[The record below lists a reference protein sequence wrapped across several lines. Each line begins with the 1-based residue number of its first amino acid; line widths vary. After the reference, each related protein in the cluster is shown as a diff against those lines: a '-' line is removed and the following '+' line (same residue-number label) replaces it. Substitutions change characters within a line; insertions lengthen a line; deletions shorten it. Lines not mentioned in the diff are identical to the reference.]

1 MVVNNI
7 TEKAIEDVVDK
18 LKKLDTVHS
27 IILFGSVARKEKGR
41 DIDLCIVIS
50 PNTKLSL
57 KKRIKLERMV
67 PIDFDLSL
75 FDELP
80 IDVRRRVLQEG
91 SILYTK
97 DRYYLFTL
105 IKETDLKYIRYKK
118 FKELY
123 HSMAMKRVKERLS
136 YG

>member
-1 MVVNNI
+1 MTVNNI
-7 TEKAIEDVVDK
+7 AEKTIENVVDK
-18 LKKLDTVHS
+18 LKKLDIVHS
-27 IILFGSVARKEKGR
+27 IILFGSVAREKRGR
-41 DIDLCIVIS
+41 DIDLCIVIN

-57 KKRIKLERMV
+57 KKRIKLERMIPV
-67 PIDFDLSL
+67 NFDLSL

-80 IDVRRRVLQEG
+80 INIRRRVLQEG
-91 SILYTK
+91 VILYTR
-97 DRYYLFTL
+97 DRYYLLTL
-105 IKETDLKYIRYKK
+105 IKETDLKYIHYKK